1 MSCHKPRPEQ
11 TADAEQPEDVNSYQ
25 GASSAPVPISGLSED
40 EMQDMERNA
49 GSDAGL
55 LDGHASSAPPSNWR
69 SLASLSF
76 SVLSGDTI
84 WHQPRGDRN
93 R

>member
-11 TADAEQPEDVNSYQ
+11 TEDAPQPGEMNSYQ
-25 GASSAPVPISGLSED
+25 GATSAPVPISGLSQD
-40 EMQDMERNA
+40 EMPDMEDGA
-49 GSDAGL
+49 GTDAGPE
-55 LDGHASSAPPSNWR
+55 GHASSAPPSNWR
-69 SLASLSF
+69 NLASLSL

-84 WHQPRGDRN
+84 WHQPREERN